1 MGQCQSLHKG
11 PRRRGPQGKPWQDTE
26 SDLGDQIRGY
36 GVKSVV
42 TEQRYRPAQQGSP
55 PIPVKQQNRLG
66 DSGESM
72 KTVRRHMSVGQET
85 KSDPGAEMGDN
96 NDDGSKYVEHCVVTN
111 GVWKRAPKKQCAY
124 ADHLDGTWYH

>member
-42 TEQRYRPAQQGSP
+42 TEQRYRPAQQGS
-55 PIPVKQQNRLG
+55 L
-66 DSGESM
+66 SES
-72 KTVRRHMSVGQET
+72 
-85 KSDPGAEMGDN
+85 A
-96 NDDGSKYVEHCVVTN
+96 
-111 GVWKRAPKKQCAY
+111 W
-124 ADHLDGTWYH
+124 